1 MTSNQNAPLDNR
13 QSRDIS
19 ASSPIDRRTNSS
31 TLSTGTNRFS
41 VGSNKTGES
50 STAAS
55 QRSSFITGGM
65 VDGFVD
71 GADEQLASDNHK
83 AVRESRASH
92 RSQKSRGSGGF
103 LLNNSVFEAPAQP
116 PANSTV
122 TPSESTHRHSTQ
134 EPKGKS
140 SLRSPEKRHGKRR
153 SNVGSG
159 IGGSPLAANVINA
172 GTGNGTATDQTKA
185 GIEGQNYTAGSRQAS
200 SGLDVDSAQIVNLA
214 LNLSESRRN
223 ASRRIISTPLP
234 PAPGI
239 RESFVGGSLRQHLQQ
254 QRRVSRNVSPKP
266 DRGQRAMTASP
277 RIAGQGTGSPL
288 QSAFDSHSDGQYQ
301 YHFSASTLARAEKAK
316 NAIELM
322 AQYRR
327 LLQYV
332 PPLKPVPSNSRA
344 ITPESP
350 GTSMHIPS
358 RSVSST
364 NPLVQPL
371 GRQYN
376 PLQYIRNRKV
386 RARNSRAI
394 DGEAQGFGDLEKVS
408 SWVDAVTQQASLDE
422 FQAADATLPPFSKA
436 AEDAASPHAS
446 PNSHIG
452 KGHNTP
458 AKIKRPRVDWMV
470 SPADLIADVFW
481 LEQDDNRRMVE
492 DRNGRPIFPQSTD
505 LKRPMSRR
513 CDGFEPKKSPLPAK
527 AEDLGIDLRIDTKL
541 PEFKSVKPAS
551 EHFSDST
558 TSRARRKLH
567 DVRESTRFH
576 HGHNGSARDSR
587 LRLRSHSRSDS
598 SSSESDIH
606 RAPRRRSGTAESTDR
621 TKDILE
627 KQMMEMLAREEKES
641 GRDNQN
647 LHSKSRQ
654 GSEENQKPSPKDELE
669 KVSNGKASHSR
680 SESLVKDK
688 HESLR
693 GGSSGRASLEV
704 PGTHPRSSLEDLNTT
719 APNSP
724 VSKATRIKNAF
735 IPSIGMDLS
744 SRKTRQSSPVRKPL
758 ARMRSKV
765 RPFYDRDHPSHE
777 QADDDEMLFGVSS
790 SSKDHARES
799 PETPDPRRRSM
810 SPVKKISSRATDD
823 GNSLKK
829 TASIRK
835 GKGEDSGIRG
845 LFKARNPVSRVSDL
859 LFKKEPSAMGTS
871 SGFSTDESDVE
882 DARLKGDSKGS
893 RDSSAGLPL
902 DDYEAASP
910 QKERSS
916 YLRNVP
922 VLPTFTSPFER
933 RGRST
938 RAKVNEMSP
947 EPESSTSDKRSRI
960 GRKVDAPRIDVQ
972 NASPTSSP
980 DSHPNRRYDRDS
992 SVSDIDSRRG
1002 SMSNGVQM
1010 ADARLNSILGLP
1022 GKRRNALPITGL
1034 SNLETSY
1041 DTRPSLE
1048 GKRQWSISDRDMS
1061 SQRGPMTKREI
1072 ARVRALLLSSGIK
1085 AKEISRRAAE
1095 PKDLKKP
1102 DESAYN
1108 NLANLA
1114 KHPPPPVPKSQ
1125 EHRLAARI
1133 ISDNIQ
1139 LSSQLWR
1146 ESADTFVNETVATLI
1161 ENIAN
1166 LQHRLVDNLTPMTRT
1181 AADEA
1186 DEVSKDLV
1194 TSQTLK
1200 VKRITDTID
1209 KMTRRRRRRFRWLRR
1224 GGWVLVEWALVGIM
1238 WYVWFMVVIAR
1249 VVMGVG
1255 RGVVGGLRWLFW
1267 LS

>member
-1 MTSNQNAPLDNR
+1 MT
-13 QSRDIS
+13 
-19 ASSPIDRRTNSS
+19 
-31 TLSTGTNRFS
+31 
-41 VGSNKTGES
+41 GSL
-50 STAAS
+50 
-55 QRSSFITGGM
+55 

-71 GADEQLASDNHK
+71 DGDDQPGRDNHK
-83 AVRESRASH
+83 AMKDGRGSH
-92 RSQKSRGSGGF
+92 RSQKSRSSGGF
-103 LLNNSVFEAPAQP
+103 LLNSSVFEP
-116 PANSTV
+116 PSQSLANSRAV
-122 TPSESTHRHSTQ
+122 PEIHSRPSTQ
-134 EPKGKS
+134 DPKGKQ
-140 SLRSPEKRHGKRR
+140 SLRSPEKKHTKRR
-153 SNVGSG
+153 SNVGSSA
-159 IGGSPLAANVINA
+159 IGGSPLAANVITA
-172 GTGNGTATDQTKA
+172 GTGNGAVINHTKD
-185 GIEGQNYTAGSRQAS
+185 GIEGQDHAPGTRHAS
-200 SGLDVDSAQIVNLA
+200 AGLDVDSTQIVNLA

-234 PAPGI
+234 PPSAGLG
-239 RESFVGGSLRQHLQQ
+239 ESFVGGSLRQHLQQ

-277 RIAGQGTGSPL
+277 RIAGPGVGSPL
-288 QSAFDSHSDGQYQ
+288 QAAFDSQSDGSYQ

-316 NAIELM
+316 QAIELM

-327 LLQYV
+327 LLQYI
-332 PPLKPVPSNSRA
+332 PPIKPVRPSSRA

-350 GTSMHIPS
+350 GASKHTPS

-364 NPLVQPL
+364 TPLNQPF
-371 GRQYN
+371 GREYN

-408 SWVDAVTQQASLDE
+408 TWVDTITRQASEQSHTTDP
-422 FQAADATLPPFSKA
+422 ALPPFSKA
-436 AEDAASPHAS
+436 AEDAASPHTS
-446 PNSHIG
+446 PQSHPG
-452 KGHNTP
+452 KGHNAP

-481 LEQDDNRRMVE
+481 LEQDDNKRMVE
-492 DRNGRPIFPQSTD
+492 DRHGRPIFPADQR
-505 LKRPMSRR
+505 RPMSRR
-513 CDGFEPKKSPLPAK
+513 SDGLEPKRSPPAAK
-527 AEDLGIDLRIDTKL
+527 AEDLGLDLRIDTKL
-541 PEFKSVKPAS
+541 PEFRSVKPGS
-551 EHFSDST
+551 DRVSDST
-558 TSRARRKLH
+558 ASRARRKLH
-567 DVRESTRFH
+567 DVKESARLH
-576 HGHNGSARDSR
+576 HGHNGSARDSHSR
-587 LRLRSHSRSDS
+587 LRLRSHSRSES

-606 RAPRRRSGTAESTDR
+606 RPHRRRRSGTAESNDR
-621 TKDILE
+621 SRDILE
-627 KQMMEMLAREEKES
+627 KQMLEMLAKEK
-641 GRDNQN
+641 Q
-647 LHSKSRQ
+647 
-654 GSEENQKPSPKDELE
+654 
-669 KVSNGKASHSR
+669 
-680 SESLVKDK
+680 
-688 HESLR
+688 ESLR
-693 GGSSGRASLEV
+693 EHQDLDDTLLQGSGEVQKPLPHQENEKSLDEKASIRRSNSLNRERRHSLVGGSSSRAS
-704 PGTHPRSSLEDLNTT
+704 RSSMDDLNAT
-719 APNSP
+719 APSSP
-724 VSKATRIKNAF
+724 MSKATKIKNAF

-744 SRKTRQSSPVRKPL
+744 SGKSRQSSPTRKPL
-758 ARMRSKV
+758 AKVRSKI
-765 RPFYDRDHPSHE
+765 RPFYDRSQPFGYE
-777 QADDDEMLFGVSS
+777 QADDDDALFDTSS
-790 SSKDHARES
+790 PNGKEVFRDL
-799 PETPDPRRRSM
+799 ETPDPRRRSM
-810 SPVKKISSRATDD
+810 SPVKRVSSKATDD
-823 GNSLKK
+823 GANVLKK
-829 TASIRK
+829 TSSIRK

-845 LFKARNPVSRVSDL
+845 LFKTRNPVSRVSDL
-859 LFKKEPSAMGTS
+859 LFKKEPTAVGTS
-871 SGFSTDESDVE
+871 SGFSTDDSDIE
-882 DARLKGDSKGS
+882 DVRLKGESKGS
-893 RDSSAGLPL
+893 RDSSAGLPPG
-902 DDYEAASP
+902 DVDEASP
-910 QKERSS
+910 EKERSS

-922 VLPTFTSPFER
+922 VLPIFTSPFER

-938 RAKVNEMSP
+938 RAKINSMSP
-947 EPESSTSDKRSRI
+947 EPESSTSENRTNM
-960 GRKVDAPRIDVQ
+960 GRKLGAPRIDVQ

-980 DSHPNRRYDRDS
+980 DSRPNRRYDRDS

-1002 SMSNGVQM
+1002 SLSNGVHM

-1034 SNLETSY
+1034 SSLETSH

-1102 DESAYN
+1102 DQSAYSH
-1108 NLANLA
+1108 LAVLA
-1114 KHPPPPVPKSQ
+1114 KRPPPPVPKSQ

-1133 ISDNIQ
+1133 IADDVQ

-1146 ESADTFVNETVATLI
+1146 DSADIFVNETVATLI
-1161 ENIAN
+1161 ENIAD

-1238 WYVWFMVVIAR
+1238 WYVWFMVVITR

-1255 RGVVGGLRWLFW
+1255 RGVVGSLRWLFW
-1267 LS
+1267 LN